1 MRQSVVVVVVVA
13 LVAVAGMFTAG
24 CHQAVPRTKAST
36 ANSATTSK
44 APPPVVESALKGF
57 LLSPEQINTVLGTTD
72 MKVTNNRDALPDD
85 SATMTPRECLAID
98 GSAQAQVYANSGFM
112 AVRDQTLNRQE
123 GNNLT
128 HFAEQA
134 VVLFPTAKQAGEF
147 FTASAQ
153 QWQACHDYTHIQ
165 SKTHWTVAPIANT
178 NGVLS
183 TTSTLQDPPATGW
196 RACGRAL
203 TVKNNVVVD
212 ANLQRRSEELCHR
225 HREPDRCEG
234 ARVASC
240 AWICISRERPP
251 WSPEQARASD
261 LR

>member
-1 MRQSVVVVVVVA
+1 MRQLIA
-13 LVAVAGMFTAG
+13 AAAVAGMCIFTAA
-24 CHQAVPRTKAST
+24 CHSQTNQGPKAST
-36 ANSATTSK
+36 TTSTTTTK
-44 APPPVVESALKGF
+44 APPPVMEGSLKGF
-57 LLSPEQINTVLGTTD
+57 LLAPEQINAVMGATD
-72 MKVTNNRDALPDD
+72 MRVTNSRTAMSDD

-112 AVRDQTLNRQE
+112 AERDETLNRQE

-153 QWQACHDYTHIQ
+153 QWQACHDYTHVQ
-165 SKTHWTVAPIANT
+165 SRTHWTVGAISNT

-196 RACGRAL
+196 KACGRAL
-203 TVKNNVVVD
+203 TVKNNVVIDVNTCSVD
-212 ANLQRRSEELCHR
+212 PKNSAVDIANQIAAKV
-225 HREPDRCEG
+225 P
-234 ARVASC
+234 A
-240 AWICISRERPP
+240 
-251 WSPEQARASD
+251 
-261 LR
+261 

>member
-1 MRQSVVVVVVVA
+1 M
-13 LVAVAGMFTAG
+13 
-24 CHQAVPRTKAST
+24 
-36 ANSATTSK
+36 
-44 APPPVVESALKGF
+44 VESALKGF
-57 LLSPEQINTVLGTTD
+57 LLSPEQINAVLGTTD

-123 GNNLT
+123 GNNLS

-153 QWQACHDYTHIQ
+153 QWQGCHDYTHVQ
-165 SKTHWTVAPIANT
+165 SKTHWTVAAITNS

-196 RACGRAL
+196 KACARAL

-212 ANLQRRSEELCHR
+212 ANTCSVDPKNSAVDIAGQIAAKV
-225 HREPDRCEG
+225 P
-234 ARVASC
+234 A
-240 AWICISRERPP
+240 
-251 WSPEQARASD
+251 
-261 LR
+261 